1 MKSTLLHKS
10 NFYFFIFIIGV
21 FVFNSCSTG
30 KVYIDKTET
39 FSIKDETVKHI
50 VSINP
55 NFILPAT
62 LNPENSD
69 NALIINS
76 RDALW
81 FYDNLKSNAKKYG
94 IHLQIEGATETIEG
108 FDSNYF
114 NYLAPLKREILQ
126 VLYLQD
132 FSDVNDDAP
141 STKMIQKHK
150 NGLFISSHYSHLA
163 EKYGTPYFALQGISY
178 IPKTENNNAEI
189 ILAAA
194 VPTDD
199 LSFVTAN
206 VETVYYT
213 VIVDVS
219 LSQIVYKEF
228 RIIKTNNLQ
237 KNFDAITNDSF
248 SLISK

>member
-1 MKSTLLHKS
+1 MKSKLRHQSIPLL
-10 NFYFFIFIIGV
+10 FLLFGGFL
-21 FVFNSCSTG
+21 VFNSCSTG
-30 KVYIDKTET
+30 KVYIDKTENFT
-39 FSIKDETVKHI
+39 DKNDIKHI
-50 VSINP
+50 ISINP

-62 LNPENSD
+62 LNSENVD
-69 NALIINS
+69 NLVVISS

-81 FYDNLKSNAKKYG
+81 FYERLKTNAKKNG
-94 IHLQIEGATETIEG
+94 IHLQIEGAAETIEG

-132 FSDVNDDAP
+132 FSDVNKNEP
-141 STKMIQKHK
+141 STKMVQKHK

-178 IPKTENNNAEI
+178 IPKSETGNAEI

-194 VPTDD
+194 VPTND

-206 VETVYYT
+206 AETVYYT

-237 KNFDAITNDSF
+237 KNFDAIVDDSF
-248 SLISK
+248 SLMNK

>member
-1 MKSTLLHKS
+1 MKSRSLHKS
-10 NFYFFIFIIGV
+10 NLFIFFIGFFI
-21 FVFNSCSTG
+21 FNSCSTG
-30 KVYIDKTET
+30 KVYIDKTEDFT
-39 FSIKDETVKHI
+39 NKVEPIRHI
-50 VSINP
+50 ISINP

-62 LNPENSD
+62 LNTENVEKSSF
-69 NALIINS
+69 ISS

-81 FYDNLKSNAKKYG
+81 FYESLKTNAKKNG
-94 IHLQIEGATETIEG
+94 IYLQIEGAAETIEG

-132 FSDVNDDAP
+132 FTDVNKNESSA
-141 STKMIQKHK
+141 KMVQKHK

-178 IPKTENNNAEI
+178 ISKNENGNSEI

-194 VPTDD
+194 VPMND

-206 VETVYYT
+206 AETVYYT

-237 KNFDAITNDSF
+237 KNFDAIVADSF
-248 SLISK
+248 SLINK